1 MSGYDHLFKITVS
14 YSEVTTFIVPF
25 FSLNVVLIYR
35 KKIPDFGK
43 PPLESRRTKY
53 WPTADPNMIFLLL
66 DILRNSI
73 SQVHCKWATYHQ

>member
-43 PPLESRRTKY
+43 PPWEIKKKKKKKNTSCVPCCT
-53 WPTADPNMIFLLL
+53 
-66 DILRNSI
+66 LR
-73 SQVHCKWATYHQ
+73 

>member
-35 KKIPDFGK
+35 KKIPTLAN
-43 PPLESRRTKY
+43 PPWNPDGL
-53 WPTADPNMIFLLL
+53 NIGLLR
-66 DILRNSI
+66 IPI
-73 SQVHCKWATYHQ
+73 